1 MEHHVVN
8 VSKADKYAVV
18 HDLVSGEGRTVAFTR
33 TKHSAKK
40 LAEQLTA
47 AGIPALDLHGN
58 LSQNARQRNLAAF
71 SDGDVRVLVAT
82 DIAAR
87 GIHVDDITLVLHVD
101 PPMEHKSYLHRS
113 GRTAR
118 AGAEGIV
125 VTVGTPEQ
133 RGLVR
138 SLMKQASIHPTH
150 HTVEPGAKVIR
161 DLTGP
166 VAERVEPKAVSSTTV
181 ENKPA
186 RKRTSRSGDSRQSD
200 SRQGAA
206 RSNSSKPRGAGS
218 RSSGVRLVD
227 THPNAA
233 SGNRRRRPAARH
245 TAG

>member
-1 MEHHVVN
+1 MN

-18 HDLVSGEGRTVAFTR
+18 HELVSGKGRTVAFTR

-47 AGIPALDLHGN
+47 SGIPALDLHGN

-118 AGAEGIV
+118 AGAEGVV

-133 RGLVR
+133 KGLVR
-138 SLMKQASIHPTH
+138 TLMKQASIHPTH

-161 DLTGP
+161 DLAGP
-166 VAERVEPKAVSSTTV
+166 AADRVEPAPRV
-181 ENKPA
+181 EHKTEQKPA
-186 RKRTSRSGDSRQSD
+186 RKR
-200 SRQGAA
+200 A
-206 RSNSSKPRGAGS
+206 PRPQHGS
-218 RSSGVRLVD
+218 RTNDSH
-227 THPNAA
+227 TKAHT
-233 SGNRRRRPAARH
+233 GNRRGRPTGHRTSA
-245 TAG
+245 